1 MRRRTALKYMAG
13 TMALAAGT
21 PQFALAAEKKKK
33 IVFIAGR
40 KSHGYGAHEHNAG
53 CILLANRMAELPN
66 VETQVFKSG
75 EWPKPEVLEEAD
87 SIVIYCDGG
96 GGHVAMKHLDELEK
110 LMKKGKGLACL
121 HYGVEIPKGKP
132 GDCLKEWTG
141 GYFETHWS
149 VNPHWVAEFTKFPKH
164 PVANGLKPFRINDEW
179 YYHMRFKDN
188 MEGVTPIL
196 SAIPP
201 KETLNRKDGA
211 HSNNPHVRKTIG
223 QPQHL
228 LWVVERPD
236 GGRGMGFTGGHWHW
250 SWGDDDFRTAV
261 LNGIAWITRID
272 IPKDGIPSETPTLTE
287 LKENQDYPPRKDMTQ
302 QDVEKILYPG
312 GKK

>member
-21 PQFALAAEKKKK
+21 PQFASAAEKKKK

-53 CILLANRMAELPN
+53 CILLARRMSELPN

-75 EWPKPEVLEEAD
+75 EWPKPEVLEGAD
-87 SIVIYCDGG
+87 SIVIFCDGG

-149 VNPHWVAEFTKFPKH
+149 VNPHWVAEFT
-164 PVANGLKPFRINDEW
+164 E

-188 MEGVTPIL
+188 MEGVTPIM

-211 HSNNPHVRKTIG
+211 HSGNPHVRKTAG

-228 LWVVERPD
+228 LWIVERPD
-236 GGRGMGFTGGHWHW
+236 GGRGMGFTGGHYHW
-250 SWGDDDFRTAV
+250 SWGDDNFRTAV
-261 LNGIAWITRID
+261 LNGIAWITKID
-272 IPKDGIPSETPTLTE
+272 IPKGGIPSETPTLTE
-287 LKENQDYPPRKDMTQ
+287 LKEDQDYEARKDLTQ
-302 QDVEKILYPG
+302 EDVERILYPG